1 MNINDIC
8 KEIRND
14 LPSFLKSG
22 IEWDDLYTDKE
33 SFYERAKSGESPGM
47 LAREY
52 FTVYNTGPYFYK
64 GSTTN
69 VLWNIRTR
77 NEHEYRAVITVNPV
91 GNNAEC
97 FEIETDWKTV
107 ADALMERVAQEQCYN
122 QIIDEVYEIK
132 KLNQEQFVVIDTSD
146 GCCLCFG
153 TKELIKDYFRAR
165 LNKKEAED
173 TIRFEIEPMLITAE
187 TAGRSML

>member
-33 SFYERAKSGESPGM
+33 SFYERAKSGESPGK
-47 LAREY
+47 LVREY

-64 GSTTN
+64 
-69 VLWNIRTR
+69 
-77 NEHEYRAVITVNPV
+77 
-91 GNNAEC
+91 
-97 FEIETDWKTV
+97 
-107 ADALMERVAQEQCYN
+107 
-122 QIIDEVYEIK
+122 
-132 KLNQEQFVVIDTSD
+132 
-146 GCCLCFG
+146 
-153 TKELIKDYFRAR
+153 
-165 LNKKEAED
+165 AED